1 VAVMEEGRD
10 DGVWQKRALHYYST
24 AYLIDQFAYGR
35 NQFGTVIDV
44 LLYLLCFMTF
54 CLPALLSGVAAR
66 FLFHNVIYCLTCLHA
81 TQTTTY
87 DLAS

>member
-10 DGVWQKRALHYYST
+10 VGVWQKRALYYYST

-44 LLYLLCFMTF
+44 LLYLLCFMAS
-54 CLPALLSGVAAR
+54 CLSALLPTWCCRLVPS
-66 FLFHNVIYCLTCLHA
+66 LHR
-81 TQTTTY
+81 Y
-87 DLAS
+87 PLSHLLACDTNHHI